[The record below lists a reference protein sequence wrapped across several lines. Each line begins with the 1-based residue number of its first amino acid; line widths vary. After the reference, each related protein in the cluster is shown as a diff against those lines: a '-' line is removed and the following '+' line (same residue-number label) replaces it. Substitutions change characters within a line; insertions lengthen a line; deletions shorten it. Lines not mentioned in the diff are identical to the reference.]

1 MLPMYCARNCDLD
14 SAHRLHTTGYTC
26 WHWRSCAVM
35 CSHVRPVHWQSC
47 AVICVLCTGSRVQ
60 SYASCAP
67 AVICRHLVQLP
78 LSHLVKLPLEACHAF
93 GFAVSIQGC
102 AIKSPTHA
110 IPPHDPRFTSAPSAP
125 TGQPWRAGP
134 GRSRL
139 PAPPPLGKQPRAPG
153 PVPPPPAAR
162 PLEVISFR

>member
-110 IPPHDPRFTSAPSAP
+110 IPTHDPRCSPQPPQLQQVSPGEPVQGAAAFRRRR
-125 TGQPWRAGP
+125 PWRHNHQP
-134 GRSRL
+134 RVQSRRRL
-139 PAPPPLGKQPRAPG
+139 PPG
-153 PVPPPPAAR
+153 
-162 PLEVISFR
+162 L

>member
-1 MLPMYCARNCDLD
+1 MQ
-14 SAHRLHTTGYTC
+14 
-26 WHWRSCAVM
+26 SCAVM
-35 CSHVRPVHWQSC
+35 CVLCTGSHVQSYASCALAVMCSHMLPVHRPSC
-47 AVICVLCTGSRVQ
+47 AVICVLCTGSHVQ

-110 IPPHDPRFTSAPSAP
+110 IPTHDPRCSP
-125 TGQPWRAGP
+125 QPPQLLQVSP
-134 GRSRL
+134 GEPVQGAAAFRRRRPWGNNHEPRVQSRRRL
-139 PAPPPLGKQPRAPG
+139 PPG
-153 PVPPPPAAR
+153 
-162 PLEVISFR
+162 L

>member
-1 MLPMYCARNCDLD
+1 MVYFLCIDIRDLFDQVLGYLVYNCLRFPLVTQTPLEYN
-14 SAHRLHTTGYTC
+14 SL
-26 WHWRSCAVM
+26 
-35 CSHVRPVHWQSC
+35 VRPVHWQSC

-110 IPPHDPRFTSAPSAP
+110 IPTHDPRCSPQPPQLQQVSPGEPVQGAAAFRRRR
-125 TGQPWRAGP
+125 PWRHNHQP
-134 GRSRL
+134 RVQSRRRL
-139 PAPPPLGKQPRAPG
+139 PPG
-153 PVPPPPAAR
+153 
-162 PLEVISFR
+162 L